1 MPSSENPRVGVDIGP
16 EVLNFARHQE
26 DGGHQEVQ
34 LGVLECKH
42 SLPGIV
48 RILLLVIV
56 IVYEDLFVSGASSPM
71 KIKTATSCIVN
82 PK

>member
-26 DGGHQEVQ
+26 DGGTRRYSW
-34 LGVLECKH
+34 GVLECKYF
-42 SLPGIV
+42 LPGIV

-56 IVYEDLFVSGASSPM
+56 IVYEDLFVSGASSP
-71 KIKTATSCIVN
+71 S
-82 PK
+82 PPSP